1 MLIKI
6 NNDLYDIASR
16 IKEIDKR
23 YSIAFDTCK
32 QAYTLYCDDKYQL
45 AFPYENLDTRALDY
59 AFETRLE
66 NLDTLLNK
74 VDKHN
79 EEMQKKNMR
88 LAHDEF
94 ENAVTKIL

>member
-6 NNDLYDIASR
+6 NNDLYDISSR

-23 YSIAFDTCK
+23 YCIMFDTQK
-32 QAYTLYCDDKYQL
+32 QAYTLYSDNKYQL
-45 AFPYENLDTRALDY
+45 TFPYPYLDTRALDY

-66 NLDTLLNK
+66 NLDTLIAK

-88 LAHDEF
+88 LAHDEL